1 MPETILSQKTPAFSI
16 TELGM
21 WTRRLGVYLAG
32 LFLLAIGVAFSIKSN
47 LGVSPIN
54 TVPYVLSHVTAL
66 DVGLMTAIVNTAY
79 VLIQFVLLG
88 RDMRPIDILQVPC
101 GITFGLFVTVANRLL
116 PFPTPASYWLRLGL
130 LGISIFILGL
140 GTFFYLTA
148 NLIPKP
154 SEGIMLAIQKR
165 SGWEL
170 SRIKTGFDCSM
181 VTIAFLISIIAF
193 GIGIGTLIA
202 ALSVGTVLGI
212 MKKLFSTRTNSFCFG
227 RPVSQDA

>member
-1 MPETILSQKTPAFSI
+1 
-16 TELGM
+16 M
-21 WTRRLGVYLAG
+21 WTRRIGVYLAG

-54 TVPYVLSHVTAL
+54 TVPFVLGRVTGM
-66 DVGLMTAIVNTAY
+66 DVGYMTAIVNTTY
-79 VLIQFVLLG
+79 VLIQLILLG
-88 RDMRPIDILQVPC
+88 RDIRPIHILQIPC
-101 GITFGLFVTVANRLL
+101 GIIFGLFVTLANSLL
-116 PFPTPASYWLRLGL
+116 AFPTPASYWLRLGL

-140 GTFFYLTA
+140 GTLLYLTA
-148 NLIPKP
+148 DLVPKP

-181 VTIAFLISIIAF
+181 VTISFLISIFATGKIL

-212 MKKLFSTRTNSFCFG
+212 MKKLLYARTRSFCFG
-227 RPVSQDA
+227 MPTTQSA